1 MKIRLIKE
9 TMCAHDV
16 HEMTN
21 YPRVWFKPKPALP
34 EGTEL
39 VVDKEW
45 SNFFG
50 FYYRCGEYDIPVY
63 AAVVIEK

>member
-21 YPRVWFKPKPALP
+21 YPRAWFNPKPALP

-45 SNFFG
+45 G
-50 FYYRCGEYDIPVY
+50 
-63 AAVVIEK
+63 